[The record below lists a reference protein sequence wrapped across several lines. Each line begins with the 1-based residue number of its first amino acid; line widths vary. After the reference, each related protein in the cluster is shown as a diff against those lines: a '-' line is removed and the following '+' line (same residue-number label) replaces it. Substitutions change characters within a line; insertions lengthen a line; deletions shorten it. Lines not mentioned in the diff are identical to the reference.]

1 MFFLSSYKNSL
12 SVPLFAK
19 FLGSPFLFSHLQ
31 CSLWVTSWLTLQY
44 LATSA
49 RKNLCVPATITQAER
64 VFSWMEWL
72 LKKEGFVCQE
82 NLSTCNYSWR
92 TVMGFRLLLSLP
104 CVFDNKLTPFI
115 SENWFSRFGFIFRT
129 SESIICRE
137 WYEYIYYVAKQSMIN
152 RLSNPINRNRSA
164 AKISKVMSSNK
175 HRHEVLPGW
184 QKLRG
189 STGGTRR
196 KVWTRTK
203 ILSPNIRYFVAN

>member
-1 MFFLSSYKNSL
+1 MIVFLSSYKNSL
-12 SVPLFAK
+12 LVPLFAK

-92 TVMGFRLLLSLP
+92 TVWALDCFCHCDVFSTINWLLSFLEID
-104 CVFDNKLTPFI
+104 FQGNWIHI
-115 SENWFSRFGFIFRT
+115 SHFW
-129 SESIICRE
+129 
-137 WYEYIYYVAKQSMIN
+137 IYH
-152 RLSNPINRNRSA
+152 L
-164 AKISKVMSSNK
+164 
-175 HRHEVLPGW
+175 
-184 QKLRG
+184 
-189 STGGTRR
+189 
-196 KVWTRTK
+196 
-203 ILSPNIRYFVAN
+203 